1 MNLIEDQSNRKAQ
14 LSARVQ
20 HAAGKWF
27 IFVLSV
33 FVFPFVC
40 LSQSESAAPR
50 SQQDVIDFLNKTV
63 DWYQRGQAQERVGTA
78 PVDNFFL
85 NSNRPVADQIV
96 HLSFDFARARATMAE
111 NGLAAA
117 AAKSGTEA
125 HYNRLSQE
133 SVQLDARAKQLQS
146 ELESLQKKKLT
157 PSHSQGKNV
166 DSAIARVQSQLVLL
180 QTRQSTV
187 RSIMEFI
194 GGSSEPDSLT
204 GQIDDLER
212 AIPKSPESQTTT
224 AKSGNAPSTTNA
236 VKTDSGM
243 WSVIGQLIDTSKKL
257 KSIKSAIR
265 QTNQLNQSV
274 KQMQAPLRNEIQDL
288 VQKSDTDMRQPDTLD
303 PAVLA
308 GQKSA
313 LDASNNR
320 FKLLAAAL
328 LPLSKQQILLGSYQ
342 KTLQDWDAAVGI
354 EYASQWRGLI
364 VRLAILGIILGI
376 VLGIFALWRRVI
388 VRYIPDLSRRYQFM
402 LMRKIALG
410 VVMGLILLVAF
421 ASQLGSLATFAGLLT
436 AGLAVALQNLFLA
449 VAGYFILI
457 GKFGVRAGDRVQIAD
472 VKGQVVEIGVLRLQ
486 LLELSE
492 MDADAQP
499 TGRIVAFS
507 NSVVFQPLA
516 GFFKHLPGTSLVW
529 QDVNLTVANECDYQI
544 VEQRTFAAVSA
555 AFRQYRDDLE
565 HLRTRMERNLESISI
580 GSLEPRVRFRIT
592 HAGIEINIRFPAEL
606 RKAGEYNDRITTEL
620 LRAVELEPK
629 LKIIQAESPA
639 LQKHI
644 FTTNVDEPAHA

>member
-1 MNLIEDQSNRKAQ
+1 VL
-14 LSARVQ
+14 LT
-20 HAAGKWF
+20 HAAQSC
-27 IFVLSV
+27 IFVFSV
-33 FVFPFVC
+33 MALPCTC
-40 LSQSESAAPR
+40 LSQSESATPR
-50 SQQDVIDFLNKTV
+50 NQQEIIDFLNKTV
-63 DWYQRGQAQERVGTA
+63 DWYQRGQAQEQVGTA
-78 PVDNFFL
+78 PGDNFFL

-111 NGLAAA
+111 NGPEAA

-125 HYNRLSQE
+125 PYNRLSQE

-157 PSHSQGKNV
+157 PSYSQRRNV
-166 DSAIARVQSQLVLL
+166 DSAIARVQSQLALL
-180 QTRQSTV
+180 RTRQSTV
-187 RSIMEFI
+187 HSILEFI

-212 AIPKSPESQTTT
+212 AIPKAPENPTPATKPGTTT
-224 AKSGNAPSTTNA
+224 PTANAG
-236 VKTDSGM
+236 KTDTGM
-243 WSVIGQLIDTSKKL
+243 WSVIGQLIETSRKL
-257 KSIKSAIR
+257 KTIKSSIR
-265 QTNQLNQSV
+265 QTNQMNQSV
-274 KQMQAPLRNEIQDL
+274 KQMQAPLHKELQDL
-288 VQKSDTDMRQPDTLD
+288 VQQSEADMRQPNTLD
-303 PAVLA
+303 AAILA
-308 GQKSA
+308 KQKST
-313 LDASNNR
+313 LDASNKR

-328 LPLSKQQILLGSYQ
+328 LPLSKQQILLVSYQ
-342 KTLQDWDAAVGI
+342 KTLQDWNDAVSS
-354 EYASQWRGLI
+354 EYGSQWSGLI

-376 VLGIFALWRRVI
+376 VLGIFALWRRAI

-410 VVMGLILLVAF
+410 VVMALILLIAF

-486 LLELSE
+486 LLEVSE
-492 MDADAQP
+492 MDADTQP

-529 QDVNLTVANECDYQI
+529 REINLTVANECDYHI
-544 VEQRTFAAVSA
+544 VEQRTFAAVGA
-555 AFRQYRDDLE
+555 AFGEYHDDLE
-565 HLRTRMERNLESISI
+565 RMRVQMERNLESISI
-580 GSLEPRVRFRIT
+580 GSLEPRVRFRMT
-592 HAGIEINIRFPAEL
+592 DAGIEINIRFPAEL
-606 RKAGEYNDRITTEL
+606 RRTGEYYDRITTEL

-629 LKIIQAESPA
+629 LKIVEAENPA
-639 LQKHI
+639 IQKHI
-644 FTTNVDEPAHA
+644 FASKIDEPTHA